1 MNPKRIIVCIFLIFI
16 LYLFLRWLNVKTI
29 EGLGLGPGSGI
40 GPGRGLGPGSGLGRG
55 IYGRGIYV
63 GNNLGGGYF
72 YGPPQN
78 PAYIYDIDNNYY
90 PYWYRFTRF

>member
-1 MNPKRIIVCIFLIFI
+1 MKLKRAIVCIFLIFI

-29 EGLGLGPGSGI
+29 EGLGLGPGG
-40 GPGRGLGPGSGLGRG
+40 GLGRG
-55 IYGRGIYV
+55 IYRRGIYV

-78 PAYIYDIDNNYY
+78 PTYIYDIDNNYY
-90 PYWYRFTRF
+90 PYWYRLTRF